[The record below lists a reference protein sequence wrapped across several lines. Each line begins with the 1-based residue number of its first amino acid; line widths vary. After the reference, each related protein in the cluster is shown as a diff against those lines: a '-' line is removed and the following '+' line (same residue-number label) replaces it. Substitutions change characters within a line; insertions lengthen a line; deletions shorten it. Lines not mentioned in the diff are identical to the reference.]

1 MQPAALQRVNC
12 AFNLYRPTEPLEEAR
27 APLLPRAQDGRGHQR
42 GGACAFGV
50 VGWGGG
56 ESLTRE
62 SAMRETEEERGVE
75 CAYVSESDRLLC
87 VPCGELHYAVAATN

>member
-1 MQPAALQRVNC
+1 LSWSV
-12 AFNLYRPTEPLEEAR
+12 YI
-27 APLLPRAQDGRGHQR
+27 RG
-42 GGACAFGV
+42 
-50 VGWGGG
+50 GGG